1 MGTTLLSRLTCYS
14 VGGVLFLLYPLLG
27 HLADVYLTRYRAL
40 ISGIVIL
47 INSILYIAVYF
58 IANAIAYA
66 AFDSN
71 VLENAKMHVT
81 AVTIP
86 GFILFIVV
94 QGLFE
99 ANAIQFGLDQ
109 LLEAPTPKLIA
120 FIHWYYW
127 AQSVGQTILYDSSA
141 IWFAVLSAFEQHK
154 KSVLGRTNNH
164 HRHSNIGAALCVKEA
179 FLHSESRSKSIQE
192 YLQSAQ
198 VLLEAQGP

>member
-1 MGTTLLSRLTCYS
+1 M
-14 VGGVLFLLYPLLG
+14 GGVLFLFYPVLG

-40 ISGIVIL
+40 ISGMVIL

-71 VLENAKMHVT
+71 VLETSKKEVT
-81 AVTIP
+81 AVIIP
-86 GFILFIVV
+86 GYILFILG

-127 AQSVGQTILYDSSA
+127 AQSVGQTILYESTA
-141 IWFAVLSAFEQHK
+141 ILFAVLSAFEQHK
-154 KSVLGRTNNH
+154 RRVPGRT
-164 HRHSNIGAALCVKEA
+164 IGIGFLAPIIIISLVTLVLHCVSKEA

-192 YLQSAQ
+192 CLQSPQ